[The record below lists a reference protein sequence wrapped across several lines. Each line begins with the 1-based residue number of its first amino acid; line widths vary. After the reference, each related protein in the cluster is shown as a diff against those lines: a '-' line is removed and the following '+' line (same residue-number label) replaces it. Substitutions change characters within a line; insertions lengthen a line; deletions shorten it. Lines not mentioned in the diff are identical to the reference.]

1 MFLIIVET
9 NQPWKG
15 YTMAYSYQIN
25 LASGT
30 TVHSMNRKTI
40 GALKNIFM
48 RYQNGS
54 FAKSDIEEIVVF
66 KGRKIHGFYDQNFKL
81 KNNVPVYVHNVMFG
95 L

>member
-1 MFLIIVET
+1 M
-9 NQPWKG
+9 
-15 YTMAYSYQIN
+15 YSYQIN

-30 TVHSMNRKTI
+30 TVHHSMNRKTI
-40 GALKNIFM
+40 GALKDIFI
-48 RYQNGS
+48 RYQDGS

-81 KNNVPVYVHNVMFG
+81 KNNVPVYVHNVLFG